1 MVTIY
6 VIKDS
11 YAEDLRNNEDLES
24 FRDLVEDGIM
34 WQSHTYPNTGDAD
47 IFCAGLCNGH
57 IDERAPLGF
66 LILRDDIE
74 EDIPFIETLMEI

>member
-1 MVTIY
+1 MVTVY

-11 YAEDLRNNEDLES
+11 YAEDLWNNEDLES
-24 FRDLVEDGIM
+24 FRTFVEDGIM
-34 WQSHTYPNTGDAD
+34 WQSHTYPNTEDAD
-47 IFCAGLCNGH
+47 IFCAGLFNGH

-74 EDIPFIETLMEI
+74 EDIPFIETLKEI